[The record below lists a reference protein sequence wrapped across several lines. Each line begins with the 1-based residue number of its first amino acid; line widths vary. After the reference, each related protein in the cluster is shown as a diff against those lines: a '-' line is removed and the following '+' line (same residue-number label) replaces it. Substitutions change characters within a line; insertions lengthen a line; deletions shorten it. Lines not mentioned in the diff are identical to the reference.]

1 MGDFMRRLSS
11 SGADNA
17 AETPHHLRLVESRGA
32 SIDDGPLDYVADMVG
47 QLELMARQAGHLRL
61 AELLRQAREEAAR
74 EPQA

>member
-1 MGDFMRRLSS
+1 MRRLSS
-11 SGADNA
+11 SGGDN
-17 AETPHHLRLVESRGA
+17 TPESPHYLRLVEPQEAPIG
-32 SIDDGPLDYVADMVG
+32 DGPLHYVADMVG